1 MPKIGKRLKSV
12 RERLGDVTEE
22 RSAGR
27 CSKFI
32 ERADVSEI

>member
-12 RERLGDVTEE
+12 RERLGDVMKREV
-22 RSAGR
+22 RR

-32 ERADVSEI
+32 ERADISEI